1 MTLLDD
7 GANNKKLPR
16 NEKKKKIS
24 KTDNAK
30 TSNKVKKLLLTSS
43 APAYCLRYEHAQVV
57 RRLSEREKKP
67 FINGLICVTLVVEIV
82 QFRIKN
88 YRWIIININD
98 TFRQG

>member
-16 NEKKKKIS
+16 NEKKKSS

-57 RRLSEREKKP
+57 RRLSEREKIT
-67 FINGLICVTLVVEIV
+67 FTNGLICVTLVVEIV

-88 YRWIIININD
+88 YR
-98 TFRQG
+98 

>member
-16 NEKKKKIS
+16 NEKKKS
-24 KTDNAK
+24 LKTDNAK
-30 TSNKVKKLLLTSS
+30 ASNKFKTLLLTSS

-57 RRLSEREKKP
+57 RRLSEREKKT